1 MHRGGTKS
9 VIYEKA
15 KCLQIHSAIFQP
27 DLEAVARRAQAHSTL
42 GVFVPNPKRGRQGQR
57 TAPDNTRK
65 FVVLVDTTAQATI
78 LGSLAQNTT

>member
-15 KCLQIHSAIFQP
+15 KCLQIHSAILQP
-27 DLEAVARRAQAHSTL
+27 DLEAETQRAQAHSMPC
-42 GVFVPNPKRGRQGQR
+42 VFVLNPERGQQGQR

-65 FVVLVDTTAQATI
+65 FVLLVDTTAQATI